1 MSSGGQ
7 TVTQENEPW
16 GPAQG
21 FIQQGMQ
28 QAQNVYNSGTGQQ
41 YFPISTVVPFSN
53 QSETALQAMEGRA
66 LQGNPLNQVAGQTL
80 TDVMQGQTPS
90 ANYWGDVVGG
100 NYLNGQGQNPYLD
113 QTFNRMADQVQSRV
127 NAQMGLA
134 GRTNSGAH
142 QDLLTDNLGDL
153 ANQVYGQNYQIERDR
168 QQQAAGALDQYTG
181 RQLQAAGMAPSLA
194 QQDYYD
200 IDRLM
205 QAGQSRE
212 ALGNAYM
219 EDLINRWN
227 FSQQAPWNALNNF
240 QNIALGV
247 GSLGGQASTTQP
259 TSWQSALG
267 SGLGGAA
274 QGFALGG
281 PVGGIL
287 GGLGGILGGL

>member
-1 MSSGGQ
+1 MSSGGK
-7 TVTQENEPW
+7 TVTQESEPW
-16 GPAQG
+16 DVAQP
-21 FIQQGMQ
+21 FIQGGM
-28 QAQNVYNSGTGQQ
+28 AGAADLFNSGLGQQ
-41 YFPISTVVPFSN
+41 YFPISTVVPFSD
-53 QSETALQAMEGRA
+53 QTELGLRAMEGRA
-66 LQGNPLNQVAGQTL
+66 LTGNPLNDVAGGTL
-80 TDVMQGQTPS
+80 TDIMQGQTPS
-90 ANYWGDVVGG
+90 AGYWGDVVGG

-113 QTFNRMADQVQSRV
+113 STFNRMADQVQGRV

-142 QDLLTDNLGDL
+142 QDLLADNLGDL

-212 ALGNAYM
+212 ALANSYM

-227 FSQQAPWNALNNF
+227 FSQQAPWNALNNY

-247 GSLGGQASTTQP
+247 GSLGGTASSTQP
-259 TSWQSALG
+259 TSWQSAAG

-274 QGFALGG
+274 SGFALGG
-281 PVGGIL
+281 PIGGIL
-287 GGLGGILGGL
+287 GGLGGLLGGL